1 MQGRSLQ
8 RWRSSASGFEGLSD
22 GEVEVMHLRE
32 ENEALMESL
41 VRAKVDL
48 AETEGGSPKSP

>member
-48 AETEGGSPKSP
+48 AETEGG